1 MRNPLTFVSDRTRL
15 TIYAVVATVT
25 LIIGAIQVGY
35 ASLEAPNPD
44 WLTVAL
50 AVVPFLAAGIG
61 YTAATHTGHSDTGA
75 TPGRVAGPEH

>member
-1 MRNPLTFVSDRTRL
+1 MSNPLNYVSDRARL
-15 TIYAVVATVT
+15 TVYAVVATVT

-35 ASLEAPNPD
+35 ASLEAPQPD

-61 YTAATHTGHSDTGA
+61 YTAATHTPRSE
-75 TPGRVAGPEH
+75 PEH